1 MFSHAGIIRL
11 LRTPRN
17 KCRPTTSVI
26 DFLGSEYSI
35 ACATLSNPHS
45 NSASSSS
52 SSEYNK
58 ALSLKSCGGLYG
70 GSLLSLSS
78 SWRNDPFG
86 PTIRIDCELRELI
99 LNWSSSSSVLKAV
112 STFDNRTRSVAG
124 SWLVWSSGWS
134 GSEGSLSC
142 SPGMLRTL
150 GGARG
155 GSSIDSHRTK
165 GRHPLLLLCWLLLGG
180 VILTGQGKVS
190 AIWSC
195 RYGWQRPLFLALFF
209 FVTPSFIGVPPAF
222 FQESILLLL
231 LGFGD
236 PGLNALVFA
245 MDKKRK
251 GGVCACRLIAFT
263 KERKVW

>member
-1 MFSHAGIIRL
+1 MQTTCVVSNCSCVQLNISFHTFSLTLICERLPFDLIRFLFNFFLMFSHAGIIRL

-124 SWLVWSSGWS
+124 SWLV
-134 GSEGSLSC
+134 
-142 SPGMLRTL
+142 
-150 GGARG
+150 
-155 GSSIDSHRTK
+155 
-165 GRHPLLLLCWLLLGG
+165 
-180 VILTGQGKVS
+180 
-190 AIWSC
+190 
-195 RYGWQRPLFLALFF
+195 
-209 FVTPSFIGVPPAF
+209 
-222 FQESILLLL
+222 
-231 LGFGD
+231 
-236 PGLNALVFA
+236 
-245 MDKKRK
+245 
-251 GGVCACRLIAFT
+251 
-263 KERKVW
+263 